1 MGEKRNRNIWRIIN
15 LLSETQIER
24 TDIKRETERERE
36 REKDRERERE
46 RKKERKIDKRDRQ
59 RDFLFFLK

>member
-24 TDIKRETERERE
+24 TDIKREREGDGERERERDKEKEKENEKETERERE
-36 REKDRERERE
+36 REINK
-46 RKKERKIDKRDRQ
+46 
-59 RDFLFFLK
+59 

>member
-36 REKDRERERE
+36 RDEERERE
-46 RKKERKIDKRDRQ
+46 KEKQRDRE
-59 RDFLFFLK
+59 RLRAK

>member
-24 TDIKRETERERE
+24 TDIKRERQRERERE
-36 REKDRERERE
+36 RELERER
-46 RKKERKIDKRDRQ
+46 RIS
-59 RDFLFFLK
+59 

>member
-24 TDIKRETERERE
+24 TDMKRERDGDRE
-36 REKDRERERE
+36 REKKRERE
-46 RKKERKIDKRDRQ
+46 RKREGEIERKKEHIER
-59 RDFLFFLK
+59 